1 MDVPEISV
9 AELEA
14 VLAEGA
20 TVVDVREPEEYRVA
34 RVPGALLIPLSEVSD
49 RLREIQTDSRVYV
62 ICAKGGRSMAA
73 AEFLRAAGADAVN
86 VKGGTDA
93 WIEAGNTVQSGD
105 YT

>member
-1 MDVPEISV
+1 MDVPEITV
-9 AELEA
+9 DELQA

-20 TVVDVREPEEYRVA
+20 TVVDVREAEEYRVA
-34 RVPGALLIPLSEVSD
+34 RVPGAVLIPLGEVAD
-49 RLREIQTDSRVYV
+49 RLGEIPTDSRVYM

-73 AEFLRAAGADAVN
+73 AEFLRAAGTDAVN
-86 VKGGTDA
+86 VSGGTDA

>member
-1 MDVPEISV
+1 MDVPEITV
-9 AELEA
+9 DELQA

-20 TVVDVREPEEYRVA
+20 TVVDVQEAEEYRVA
-34 RVPGALLIPLSEVSD
+34 RVPGAVLIPLGEVAD
-49 RLREIQTDSRVYV
+49 RLGEIPTDSRVYM

-73 AEFLRAAGADAVN
+73 AEFLRAAGTDAVN
-86 VKGGTDA
+86 VSGGTDA